1 MKSMNEKSTNRIIFA
16 ISVAVPVLVAI
27 LFYTPAL
34 NLNINVSFLPKLHA
48 ILNSTVAILLLIG
61 LYFIK
66 AKNIKAHKLTMLSA
80 FSTSA
85 LFLISYV
92 IYHSASEST
101 LFGDSNFDGTVSAE
115 ESAAVSSIKMV
126 YYIILLSHIIL
137 AAVIMPFILITVS
150 HGLSARFDKHR
161 KIAKITW
168 PLWFYVAV
176 TGVVVYFMIAPYYP
190 H

>member
-1 MKSMNEKSTNRIIFA
+1 MNEKLTNRIIVA

-34 NLNINVSFLPKLHA
+34 HLNIDVSFLPKFHA
-48 ILNSTVAILLLIG
+48 ILNSVVAVLLLTG

-66 AKNIKAHKLTMLSA
+66 SKNIKAHKLTMLAA

-92 IYHSASEST
+92 LYHSAADST
-101 LFGDSNFDGTVSAE
+101 LFGDANFDGIVSAE
-115 ESAAVSSIKMV
+115 ESAAIAGIKNI
-126 YYIILLSHIIL
+126 YYVILLSHIVL
-137 AAVIMPFILITVS
+137 AALIMPLILITLS
-150 HGLSARFDKHR
+150 RGLASRFDKHR

-176 TGVVVYFMIAPYYP
+176 TGVVVYYMIAPYYP